1 MNRVQR
7 VMVGALLALA
17 ASARAADTTANAA
30 RSAVANATPAAPAAV
45 PPGKV
50 LFDRHCAFCHAAGA
64 GNAGTMRLT
73 EARGVAQAV
82 LEERTDLDP
91 AYIKLVV
98 RQGLVEMPPYRP
110 TEIDNTQLEQLAR
123 YLVRNN

>member
-73 EARGVAQAV
+73 EARVSRRRCSRNA
-82 LEERTDLDP
+82 R
-91 AYIKLVV
+91 IWI
-98 RQGLVEMPPYRP
+98 RP
-110 TEIDNTQLEQLAR
+110 TSSWSCAR
-123 YLVRNN
+123 AWSRCRPGARPNSMMRLCSRSSPT

>member
-1 MNRVQR
+1 MNRVQL
-7 VMVGALLALA
+7 VMAGALLALGAPGRAAEPA
-17 ASARAADTTANAA
+17 ASAPT
-30 RSAVANATPAAPAAV
+30 SAVSAEPAAV

-73 EARGVAQAV
+73 EVRGAAKAV

-91 AYIKLVV
+91 AYIKVVV
-98 RQGLVEMPPYRP
+98 RQGLVEMPPYRQ
-110 TEIDNTQLEQLAR
+110 TEIDNTQLEQLVR

>member
-1 MNRVQR
+1 VKRVQL
-7 VMVGALLALA
+7 VMAGTLLVLA
-17 ASARAADTTANAA
+17 APARAADTAA
-30 RSAVANATPAAPAAV
+30 SAAAAAPAAL

-73 EARGVAQAV
+73 EARGAAQAV

-91 AYIKLVV
+91 AYIKRVV
-98 RQGLVEMPPYRP
+98 RQGLVEMPPWRK
-110 TEIDNTQLEQLAR
+110 TELDDAALQQIVA
-123 YLVRNN
+123 YLTRVR

>member
-1 MNRVQR
+1 MTRVQR

-73 EARGVAQAV
+73 EARGAAKAV